1 MQLIRLVQGIQ
12 CRGGKCSFQETSSYR
27 LASIA
32 TPFPYL
38 GTSQDANFF
47 DSVSIL
53 RWMKSSEHIYLFGF
67 GLSKLFPG
75 PILLGPRTPHKSILY
90 FEFKFINFK
99 FQNHLI
105 NLKNKVYKIICQSP
119 TNVEKFDYSNLKN
132 LD

>member
-1 MQLIRLVQGIQ
+1 MPI
-12 CRGGKCSFQETSSYR
+12 
-27 LASIA
+27 
-32 TPFPYL
+32 
-38 GTSQDANFF
+38 FF
-47 DSVSIL
+47 YSGSIL
-53 RWMKSSEHIYLFGF
+53 GWMKSLEHIYLFGL
-67 GLSKLFPG
+67 GLSKLFRG
-75 PILLGPRTPHKSILY
+75 PILLDPRTTHKSILC